1 MRLSDGPTVQ
11 VEIDIDAAREIVWA
25 LVTDPA
31 RMGDFSPENLGGSW
45 DEPFTGPEVGASFT
59 SQNRW
64 GDMEWEM
71 TTTVTQAEANR
82 AFTFVT
88 GDPNEPSAT
97 WRYQFHP
104 RKGGGTRLVES
115 MQFGTG
121 FSGTTARIL
130 EVPEKEEFV
139 IAARTLEHRD
149 NMRRTLE
156 AIKKVAE
163 EQAVSGA

>member
-1 MRLSDGPTVQ
+1 MRLSDGPTVE
-11 VEIDIDAAREIVWA
+11 VEIEIDAPREIVWA

-45 DEPFTGPEVGASFT
+45 DEPFTGPEAGASFT
-59 SQNRW
+59 SRNRW
-64 GDMEWEM
+64 GDREWEM
-71 TTTVTQAEANR
+71 TSTVTQAEASR

-88 GDPNEPSAT
+88 GSPDDPGAI

-121 FSGTTARIL
+121 FSGTRARIL

-139 IAARTLEHRD
+139 IAARTLEHRE
-149 NMRRTLE
+149 NMGRTLE

-163 EQAVSGA
+163 EQTAPGA